1 MASPRE
7 QYRLRINRVV
17 DHIEAHLSD
26 PLPLEALAKVAAFSP
41 FHFHRIFLAMV
52 GETPQRFIQRLRVE
66 KAATDLRSRPHVSVT
81 AVALEA
87 GFSSSAAFA
96 RAFRSAFGITAS
108 QWRAGEDRKMRQ
120 TVRNEGKARESAIG
134 HALGMNTKQSIPM
147 DVKVETLPAQRVA
160 YVRHTGPYEG
170 DGELFG
176 RLMGKVATWAGARDL
191 FGPNTSMLCVYHDN
205 PEVTDEEKLRIS
217 ACVTID
223 DDVEVDGD
231 VSEMR
236 LQGGRYAIARF
247 RIGGDQY
254 AAAWKRLMHDWL
266 PDSGFQ
272 PDDNACFERYL
283 NDPRQDPESKH
294 EIEICLPIKPL

>member
-1 MASPRE
+1 MASHRE
-7 QYRLRINRVV
+7 QYQLRINRVV
-17 DHIEAHLSD
+17 DHIEANLSE
-26 PLPLEALAKVAAFSP
+26 PLSLEALAKVAAFSP

-66 KAATDLRSRPHVSVT
+66 KAATDLRGRPHVSVT
-81 AVALEA
+81 EVALEA

-108 QWRAGEDRKMRQ
+108 QWRAGEDRKMSQ
-120 TVRNEGKARESAIG
+120 TVRNDGKAPESTIG
-134 HALGMNTKQSIPM
+134 HASGMNTKQSIPM
-147 DVKVETLPAQRVA
+147 DVRVETLPAQRVA
-160 YVRHTGPYEG
+160 YVRHTGPYAG

-176 RLMGKVATWAGARDL
+176 RLMGKIATWAGARNL

-205 PEVTDEEKLRIS
+205 PEVTEQEKLRIS
-217 ACVTID
+217 ACVTIG
-223 DDVEVDGD
+223 DDVTVDGD

-236 LQGGRYAIARF
+236 LHGGRYAVARF
-247 RIGGDQY
+247 RLDVDQY
-254 AAAWKRLMHDWL
+254 GAAWNRLMQDWL

-272 PDDNACFERYL
+272 PDDNASFERYL
-283 NDPRQDPESKH
+283 NDPKQDPEGKH